1 MQNVKVLLIEDE
13 PAILRMVQYLLT
25 DEGMTV
31 FTATNGREGLRRFY
45 DIRPDL
51 IVLDLMM
58 PEMDG
63 WETCQRIREMADVP
77 IMMLTARGQDEDMVR
92 GLSTGADDYMVK
104 PFSPEVLLAR
114 IQALLRRTGWAK
126 EAEAP
131 AIFNDGRLQ
140 IDLEARR
147 VTVAGKPI
155 RLTAT
160 EFQLLA
166 YMVANAGRVLTFR
179 QILENVWGWEYQDDT
194 QFARLYTWRLRQKLE
209 KDPKNPNYILTEYG
223 VGYRFERPMRTN

>member
-1 MQNVKVLLIEDE
+1 MPSVKVLLIEDD

-31 FTATNGREGLRRFY
+31 VTARNGLEGLRSFY
-45 DIRPDL
+45 ATRPDL
-51 IVLDLMM
+51 VILDLMM
-58 PEMDG
+58 PELDG
-63 WETCQRIREMADVP
+63 WETCRRIREMVDVP

-104 PFSPEVLLAR
+104 PFSPEVLVAR
-114 IQALLRRTGWAK
+114 IQALLRRTAWAK
-126 EAEAP
+126 ETETP
-131 AIFNDGRLQ
+131 AVFCDERLH

-166 YMVANAGRVLTFR
+166 YLVANAGRVLTFR

-209 KDPKNPNYILTEYG
+209 QDPKNPNYILTEYG
-223 VGYRFERPMRTN
+223 VGYRFEKPVRAN

>member
-1 MQNVKVLLIEDE
+1 MPNITVLLVEDD

-31 FTATNGREGLRRFY
+31 VTARNGLEGLRCFY
-45 DIRPDL
+45 AARPDL
-51 IVLDLMM
+51 VILDLMM
-58 PEMDG
+58 PELDG
-63 WETCQRIREMADVP
+63 WETCQRIRELADVP
-77 IMMLTARGQDEDMVR
+77 ILMLTARGQDEDMVR

-104 PFSPEVLLAR
+104 PFSPEVLVAR

-126 EAEAP
+126 EAATPVVFSDE
-131 AIFNDGRLQ
+131 RLQ

-166 YMVANAGRVLTFR
+166 YLVANAGRVLTFR

-209 KDPKNPNYILTEYG
+209 QDPKNPNYILTEYG
-223 VGYRFERPMRTN
+223 VGYRFEKPVRAN

>member
-1 MQNVKVLLIEDE
+1 MQNVKVLLIEDD

-25 DEGMTV
+25 DEGMTAV
-31 FTATNGREGLRRFY
+31 TARNGLEGLRCFY
-45 DIRPDL
+45 ATRPDL
-51 IVLDLMM
+51 VILDLMM
-58 PEMDG
+58 PELDG

-77 IMMLTARGQDEDMVR
+77 ILMLTARGQDEDMVR

-104 PFSPEVLLAR
+104 PFSPEVLVAR
-114 IQALLRRTGWAK
+114 IHALLRRTGWAK
-126 EAEAP
+126 EAETP
-131 AIFNDGRLQ
+131 VVFSDERLQ

-166 YMVANAGRVLTFR
+166 YLVANAGRVLTFR

-209 KDPKNPNYILTEYG
+209 QDPKHPNYILTEYG
-223 VGYRFERPMRTN
+223 VGYRFEKPVRAN